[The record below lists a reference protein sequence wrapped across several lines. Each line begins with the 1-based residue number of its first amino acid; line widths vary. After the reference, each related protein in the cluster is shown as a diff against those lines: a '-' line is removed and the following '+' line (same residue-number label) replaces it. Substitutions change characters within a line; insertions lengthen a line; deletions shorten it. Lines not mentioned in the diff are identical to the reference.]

1 MKSPQSPNPSRDE
14 TPAARPVAHKAKSL
28 RSTYLVMG
36 CVCLALPSIVA
47 ALPDPSVLI
56 SVIIDDDHI
65 DGLIPEHAYA
75 NSLEGGPT
83 GTFEDAGIN
92 LNTSNLQG
100 NGGMDVP
107 TGAKPSPLYGAQGFT
122 QRMLRYEEFGPKPL
136 GLETGVVS
144 GTPFPSPASAA
155 SGPDFVELDTFLA
168 QHVSPSEAL
177 PSPFPTAASNDIDLN
192 PWSSSIASF
201 LGRPVTTS
209 PAEGRP
215 PGINWSHQRWSEF
228 LPEQYFVT
236 AQAGGHDN
244 SGLRDSLQMHQY
256 ATGEF
261 APGGLYHNVAG
272 PDVAGNARPQ
282 FDGTSSGIACQLHP
296 AFPVQDPLSVWTFDG
311 TFPPKLLM
319 ARYGKPVLFRH
330 YNALPIDPSAN
341 NGFGLHTLT
350 THEHNGHN
358 PSESDGYAQSFFFP
372 GQFYDYHWPM
382 AVAGHDSIN
391 ANATDIRMGT
401 PDGNGG
407 IETLPGDYRE
417 VMSTHW
423 FHDHMIDFTAQNVYK
438 GNAAMMNYYSAID
451 RGNEA
456 IDDGVNLRFPS
467 GSALDW
473 GNRDYD
479 VNLTFADKA
488 WDSEGQLFFNIF
500 NLDGFIGDQMLC
512 NWLWKPYLDVRAR
525 RYRFRILNGSVSR
538 YMRLALVEEVQGS
551 SGQIAGG
558 EGSGLSYNLV
568 PFHMIANDGN
578 VMEHSVAFDGNT
590 KWGSYKNRLGILPT
604 LAIAERYDI
613 IVDFSQFTPGTK
625 LFMVNV
631 LEHKNGKRP
640 NEEIPIEEVLSGEY
654 HDRSSAPFDLPEP
667 DGDTYD
673 TDPCVTRCLE
683 FVVHEYSGTDLSMD
697 PADYVSGNGNG
708 PDGSDLQMI
717 PLPTFTQAEL
727 DDANQH
733 TFEFGRSNG
742 TDQAPWTQK
751 TDGGG
756 GLYGDTRRISTSV
769 NRSKVELWTLQ
780 NGGGGWSHPIHI
792 HFEEGQI
799 ISRGGKAPPEWERW
813 ARKDVYRIGRMD
825 DSLDEVVV
833 ALRFREFVGSYV
845 EHCHNTQHEDHAML
859 MRWDIENPGQ
869 VLVMPTPMPSWDG
882 VSYVQTYALS
892 THRTGDPDA
901 SDEQRSY
908 GHLVK

>member
-1 MKSPQSPNPSRDE
+1 MIRQGR
-14 TPAARPVAHKAKSL
+14 SL
-28 RSTYLVMG
+28 RSAYLVIG
-36 CVCLALPSIVA
+36 CLCLALPSMVA

-65 DGLIPEHAYA
+65 DGLIPAHAYA

-83 GTFEDAGIN
+83 GHFEDAGREIN
-92 LNTSNLQG
+92 TTNLQV
-100 NGGMDVP
+100 NGGIDVP
-107 TGAKPSPLYGAQGFT
+107 TGAKPSPLYGAQAFT
-122 QRMLRYEEFGPKPL
+122 QMMLRYEEFGPKPL
-136 GLETGVVS
+136 GAATSTS
-144 GTPFPSPASAA
+144 GGSPFPSPTTTA
-155 SGPDFVELDTFLA
+155 SGPDYVAMDSFLG
-168 QHVSPSEAL
+168 QEVSGIEAL
-177 PSPFPTAASNDIDLN
+177 PVPYPTVRSNVLDLN
-192 PWSSSIASF
+192 PWSNSVASF

-215 PGINWSHQRWSEF
+215 PGISWAHQRWAEF
-228 LPEQYFVT
+228 MPEQYFVT
-236 AQAGGHDN
+236 AQAGAHDN

-256 ATGEF
+256 SHGEF

-272 PDVAGNARPQ
+272 PDVAGNAQPQ
-282 FDGTSSGIACQLHP
+282 FDGTAAGAACRLHP
-296 AFPVQDPLSVWTFDG
+296 AFPMQGEQSVWTFDG

-319 ARYGKPVLFRH
+319 ARYGKPILFRH
-330 YNALPIDPSAN
+330 YNALPIDPSSN

-382 AVAGHDSIN
+382 VVAGHDSIN
-391 ANATDIRMGT
+391 ANANDVRMGT

-407 IETLPGDYRE
+407 IEMLPGDYRE
-417 VMSTHW
+417 VMSSHW
-423 FHDHMIDFTAQNVYK
+423 FHDHMLDFTAQNVYK
-438 GNAAMMNYYSAID
+438 GNAATMNYYSAID
-451 RGNEA
+451 RGNES
-456 IDDGVNLRFPS
+456 INDGVNLRLPS

-500 NLDGFIGDQMLC
+500 NLDGFLGDQMVC

-525 RYRFRILNGSVSR
+525 RYRFRLLNGAVSR
-538 YMRLALVEEVQGS
+538 YMRIALVEEVQGT
-551 SGQIAGG
+551 GG
-558 EGSGLSYNLV
+558 AIEGGDGSGLSYNLV

-578 VMEHSVAFDGNT
+578 IMEHSVAFDGT
-590 KWGSYKNRLGILPT
+590 TTWAGYENRLGTLPEQ
-604 LAIAERYDI
+604 AIAERYDI
-613 IVDFSQFTPGTK
+613 VVDFSQFNPGTK
-625 LFMVNV
+625 LFMVNL

-640 NEEIPIEEVLSGEY
+640 NEDIPIEEVLNGDY
-654 HDRSSAPFDLPEP
+654 HDRSQAPFDQPTP
-667 DGDTYD
+667 GANNRYD
-673 TDPCVTRCLE
+673 SDPCVTRVLE

-708 PDGSDLQMI
+708 PGGADLKML

-727 DDANQH
+727 DGANRH
-733 TFEFGRSNG
+733 TFSFGRSNG

-769 NRSKVELWTLQ
+769 NRSQVELWTLK
-780 NGGGGWSHPIHI
+780 NGGGGWAHPIHI

-799 ISRGGKAPPEWERW
+799 ISRGGAAPPEWERW
-813 ARKDVYRIGRMD
+813 ARKDVYRIGPAD
-825 DSLDEVVV
+825 ESGDEVVI

-901 SDEQRSY
+901 VDDDEGRSY
-908 GHLVK
+908 GHLLGR